1 MNHLDPKPVTRLAL
15 IELLFIIVF
24 CTSATMVCAQ
34 EPSEPS
40 YDIVLMNGRV
50 MDPESGLDAVR
61 SVGITNGKIAAISD
75 DPIQGK
81 ENIDANG
88 LVVAPGFI
96 DLHAHGQDLFSS
108 SLQVRD
114 GVTTALELELGVFP
128 VAQWYA
134 SREGKA
140 LIHYGATTGHWPARG
155 KLKHG
160 LEVGHMLTNPEML
173 TLIASHKA
181 WAYEP
186 ATAEELSRL
195 GTLLEQGLDEGAL
208 GIGYGINYTPGARR
222 EEILRCFRLAARRD
236 VPNFVH
242 IRSMG
247 QIEPGSSIEAAQ
259 EVIAN
264 AAATGASVH
273 IVHIGS
279 IGLGQLPIL
288 LDMIEGCQRNGLDVT
303 TEVYPYTAGS
313 TFIGAAIFDP
323 GWRERLGADYNDI
336 EWVATGER
344 LTEESFNNYRQQ
356 QPDGMVIAH
365 IMKEE
370 MVEQAIAHPQV
381 MIASDGVPFID
392 GKAHPRGAGT
402 FARVLGRYVRERK
415 TLSLMDALR
424 KMTLMPAQRLEKVA
438 SQMRLKGRTKVGA
451 DADITIFDANE
462 VMDQATFEN
471 PAQPSAGIIHV
482 LVGGTFVVR
491 DAELVEG
498 VFPGRAIRRVNAR
511 EQE

>member
-1 MNHLDPKPVTRLAL
+1 MDYLDVNTVARLAL
-15 IELLFIIVF
+15 MELIFIIAF
-24 CTSATMVCAQ
+24 CMSATILYAQ
-34 EPSEPS
+34 ESSESS

-61 SVGITNGKIAAISD
+61 NVGITDGKIVAISD
-75 DPIQGK
+75 EPMQGK
-81 ENIDANG
+81 ETIDASG

-114 GVTTALELELGVFP
+114 GVTTALELEAGAFP

-140 LIHYGATTGHWPARG
+140 LIHYGATVGHIPARV
-155 KLKHG
+155 KLKHD
-160 LEVGHMLTNPEML
+160 LEVGDLL
-173 TLIASHKA
+173 TLLREAMSLES
-181 WAYEP
+181 WRYES
-186 ATAEELSRL
+186 ATVEELGRL
-195 GTLLEQGLDEGAL
+195 EALLEQGLDEGAL
-208 GIGYGINYTPGARR
+208 AIGYGINYTPGARR
-222 EEILRCFRLAARRD
+222 GEILRCFALAARRD
-236 VPNFVH
+236 MPNFVH
-242 IRSMG
+242 TRSMG
-247 QIEPGSSIEAAQ
+247 QIEPGSSIEAVQ

-264 AAATGASVH
+264 AAATGASLH

-279 IGLGQLPIL
+279 SGLGQLPTL
-288 LDMIEGCQRNGLDVT
+288 LDMVEGCQQNGLDVT
-303 TEVYPYTAGS
+303 AEIYPYTAAS
-313 TFIGAAIFDP
+313 TPIGWAIFDT
-323 GWRERLGADYNDI
+323 GWRERLGADYSDV

-344 LTEESFNNYRQQ
+344 LTEESFNSYRQQ
-356 QPDGMVIAH
+356 QPDGIVILY

-381 MIASDGVPFID
+381 MIASDGMPFID

-424 KMTLMPAQRLEKVA
+424 KMTLMPAQRLENNVA
-438 SQMRLKGRTKVGA
+438 QMRSKGRIKVGA
-451 DADITIFDANE
+451 DADITIFDAE
-462 VMDQATFEN
+462 KVIDQATFKD

-482 LVGGTFVVR
+482 LVGGTLVVR
-491 DAELVEG
+491 DAQLVEG
-498 VFPGRAIRRVNAR
+498 VFPGRAIRRADVR
-511 EQE
+511 DP

>member
-1 MNHLDPKPVTRLAL
+1 MNHLDSKTVARLAL
-15 IELLFIIVF
+15 TELLFIIVF

-34 EPSEPS
+34 EPA

-61 SVGITNGKIAAISD
+61 NVGITDGKIVAISD

-96 DLHAHGQDLFSS
+96 DLHTHGQDLFSS

-128 VAQWYA
+128 VAEWYA

-140 LIHYGATTGHWPARG
+140 LIHYGATAGHIPARG
-155 KLKHG
+155 KLKHD
-160 LEVGHMLTNPEML
+160 LEGGHLLTNPEMYRVAMSL
-173 TLIASHKA
+173 EA
-181 WAYEP
+181 WRYES
-186 ATAEELSRL
+186 ATVEELDRL
-195 GTLLEQGLDEGAL
+195 ETLLEQGLDEGAL
-208 GIGYGINYTPGARR
+208 GVGYGINYTPGARPG
-222 EEILRCFRLAARRD
+222 EILRCFALAARRD

-242 IRSMG
+242 TRSMG

-264 AAATGASVH
+264 AAATGASLH

-279 IGLGQLPIL
+279 SGLGQLPTL
-288 LDMIEGCQRNGLDVT
+288 LDMVEGCQRNGLDVT
-303 TEVYPYTAGS
+303 TEVYPYTAAS
-313 TFIGAAIFDP
+313 TPIGGALLDP
-323 GWRERLGADYNDI
+323 GWPERLDADYGDI

-344 LTEESFNNYRQQ
+344 LTEESFNSYRQQ
-356 QPDGMVIAH
+356 QPDGAVIAH

-370 MVEQAIAHPQV
+370 MVEQAIAHPLV
-381 MIASDGVPFID
+381 MIASDGMPFVD

-438 SQMRLKGRTKVGA
+438 PQMRLKGRIKVGA

-462 VMDQATFEN
+462 VIDQATFAN
-471 PAQPSAGIIHV
+471 SAQPSAGIIHV

-491 DAELVEG
+491 DAELLEG
-498 VFPGRAIRRVNAR
+498 VFPGQAIRRVNAKD
-511 EQE
+511 QE